1 MGKILKILLNSLFIS
16 STTADY
22 FEITSCNDDE
32 SFPALSMKIA
42 REYFE
47 MYLSE
52 ETDLFELSPDGA
64 FYERTIPENDLEL
77 SFDNNLDG
85 EL

>member
-1 MGKILKILLNSLFIS
+1 MGKITTILLNSLLIS
-16 STTADY
+16 PTTANN
-22 FEITSCNDDE
+22 FEVTSCNDDR

-52 ETDLFELSPDGA
+52 ETDLFELSQDGA
-64 FYERTIPENDLEL
+64 YYERTIPENDLTL
-77 SFDNNLDG
+77 SFDNYLDG
-85 EL
+85 E

>member
-1 MGKILKILLNSLFIS
+1 MGKITKILLNSLFIS
-16 STTADY
+16 STIADN
-22 FEITSCNDDE
+22 FEITSCNDDR

-42 REYFE
+42 REYFDI
-47 MYLSE
+47 YLSD

-64 FYERTIPENDLEL
+64 FYERSIPESDLTL

-85 EL
+85 E